1 MYIVLVITFAFLV
14 LLVVINPVLILVG
27 LVLFT
32 IYLMQAITY
41 QKYVT
46 LFTLYYVQEVDQMID
61 EGRMAP

>member
-41 QKYVT
+41 RKYVT
-46 LFTLYYVQEVDQMID
+46 LFTLYYVQEVDQMIE